1 MPFFCS
7 SANHFSA
14 SFEVDEQ
21 KTASA
26 TFHFSRFPFS
36 DLFLHFALPS
46 ILSFICML
54 FFCSSADHSSA
65 WFEVDEQKIAS
76 ATFHFSLF
84 LVCFYILACLIFYL
98 SFACHSFGHQQI
110 IPMHHPE

>member
-1 MPFFCS
+1 MPFFCP

-26 TFHFSRFPFS
+26 TFHFSLFPFS
-36 DLFLHFALPS
+36 DLFLHFGLPS

-54 FFCSSADHSSA
+54 FFFSSADHSNASSG
-65 WFEVDEQKIAS
+65 VDEQKIAS
-76 ATFHFSLF
+76 AAFCFSLF
-84 LVCFYILACLIFYL
+84 AFSGLFQHLFCWCAGLQWA
-98 SFACHSFGHQQI
+98 
-110 IPMHHPE
+110 